1 MMKPLVFR
9 TVWRNEEHHWLRD
22 GEKINDDQKL
32 VILRQVLDESGP
44 VIMEHRFYCGSSA
57 PERLIFDDF
66 DELVD
71 YLRQYAKAGDS
82 IWVWNLDGLLRED
95 NALVH
100 GKCPAE
106 DGSIPRGGAY

>member
-1 MMKPLVFR
+1 MEPLAFK
-9 TVWRNEEHHWLRD
+9 TVWRNEAHDWSQE
-22 GEKINDDQKL
+22 GEKISDDRKL
-32 VILRQVLDESGP
+32 ALLRRVLEESGP
-44 VIMEHRFYCGSSA
+44 VILEHQSYCGSSA

-71 YLRQYAKAGDS
+71 YLSQNAKAGDS
-82 IWVWNLDGLLRED
+82 IWVWNLEGLLRVD

-106 DGSIPRGGAY
+106 DGAVPKGGAY